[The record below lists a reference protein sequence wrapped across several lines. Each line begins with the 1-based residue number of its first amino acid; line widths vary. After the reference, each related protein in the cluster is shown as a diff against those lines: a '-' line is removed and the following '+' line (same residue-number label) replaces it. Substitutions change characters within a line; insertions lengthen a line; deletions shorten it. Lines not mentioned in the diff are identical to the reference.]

1 MLQEVYIIDDNVELI
16 NVLKELFKSEEEYVF
31 KSVKTE
37 DIDEALK
44 SIPALIIVHE
54 DGIGKDIV
62 ELGKQ
67 IRENEDNSITPII
80 VVSSNTAKEH
90 RVEILK
96 TAVEYFIKKPI
107 DKDYLYYTVKNIT
120 RLMHTNRRVSP
131 LTGLPGNVQ
140 IQSELKKRVLKKE
153 SFAVLYFDL
162 DNFKAYNDTY
172 GFLCGDEIIK
182 QTARTI
188 VSNVNT
194 NETMHN
200 FVGHI
205 GGDDFVAIVSN
216 KNYEETCQKI
226 IIEFDEKI
234 KQYYTKEDLERGY
247 LEVPN
252 RRGIIEEMPIV
263 SISIGVVEVDA
274 NRFDNVL
281 DIGEVGAEVKHLAKT
296 TPGSAYAVDRRKS

>member
-1 MLQEVYIIDDNVELI
+1 MLQEIYIIDDESELLSI
-16 NVLKELFKSEEEYVF
+16 LKELFKKEEEYIF

-44 SIPALIIVHE
+44 NIPALIIVHE
-54 DGIGKDIV
+54 DGIEKNII

-67 IRENEDNSITPII
+67 IRENEDNTITPII
-80 VVSSNTAKEH
+80 VVSSNIEKEH
-90 RVEILK
+90 RIDILK

-107 DKDYLYYTVKNIT
+107 DKDYLYYTVKNII

-172 GFLCGDEIIK
+172 GFLAGDEIIK

-188 VSNVNT
+188 ISNVNT
-194 NETMHN
+194 EENMHN
-200 FVGHI
+200 FIGHI
-205 GGDDFVAIVSN
+205 GGDDFVAIVSGED
-216 KNYEETCQKI
+216 YEKICQNI
-226 IIEFDEKI
+226 IIEFDQKI
-234 KQYYTKEDLERGY
+234 RKYYTEEDLNRGY

-252 RRGIIEEMPIV
+252 RKGIIEAMPLV
-263 SISIGVVEVDA
+263 SISIGVVEVA
-274 NRFDNVL
+274 LEKLLTSIVEALRPKYHGNVSCPPT
-281 DIGEVGAEVKHLAKT
+281 GTSCVSVN
-296 TPGSAYAVDRRKS
+296 